1 MAPEVI
7 GPWRVV
13 GALGAGGF
21 AQVHRA
27 ARADGPAEAAL
38 KRGLERGGSR
48 FGTRLLGAAHAR
60 AVIAGQDE
68 PRSVGPEEVDAL
80 LRAEGDL
87 LEAAA
92 GAAGLPR
99 LLERLEHAGRVAL
112 ALELVP
118 GEPLLARRA
127 RGAPL
132 PLAPVAALARRLAA
146 AIRAGLL
153 VAHGDLKLD
162 NLLLD
167 EGAAPEVALRPID
180 PGAAAGGRTALT
192 PEYSPLLQRGAGA
205 DALCLA
211 GVVYAYAAGRAP
223 FGEPA
228 PLSARRGDRVA
239 LGAFHAVAHTPL
251 EGPPA
256 LARTLAA
263 LLSCD
268 ALTGADDPARLD
280 ALAAELDA
288 LIAGGLAQVTPPAP
302 APGVAGPP
310 PIRSSPPPG

>member
-1 MAPEVI
+1 MPPESV
-7 GPWRVV
+7 GPWRVAL
-13 GALGAGGF
+13 ALGAGGF
-21 AQVHRA
+21 GVVYRA
-27 ARADGPAEAAL
+27 ARADGGEAAL
-38 KRGLERGGSR
+38 KVGLERGGSR

-60 AVIAGQDE
+60 AVVAADDE
-68 PRSVGPEEVDAL
+68 PRSVGPEAVDAL

-87 LEAAA
+87 LEAAG

-99 LLERLEHAGRVAL
+99 LLERLELPGGRVVL

-132 PLAPVAALARRLAA
+132 PLAPVAAFARRLAG
-146 AIRAGLL
+146 AIREGLL

-167 EGAAPEVALRPID
+167 EAAAPDVALRPVD
-180 PGAAAGGRTALT
+180 PGAPAGGRTPLT

-211 GVVYAYAAGRAP
+211 GVVHAYAAGRAP

-239 LGAFHAVAHTPL
+239 LGAYHAVAHTPL
-251 EGPPA
+251 GPDAPPA
-256 LARTLAA
+256 LAKALAP
-263 LLSCD
+263 LLSVD

-280 ALAAELDA
+280 ALAATLDA
-288 LIAGGLAQVTPPAP
+288 LIAGGLAQVA
-302 APGVAGPP
+302 APP
-310 PIRSSPPPG
+310 PQVTASPPPG